1 MSQNGNKNN
10 LFSYLDKVM
19 GQDGI
24 KTTNKI
30 DISVDSQTALTLFGI
45 GIGLVIFSHAIG
57 TGLRALTKSK
67 SISNH

>member
-1 MSQNGNKNN
+1 MSQNENKKN

-30 DISVDSQTALTLFGI
+30 DISIDSQTAITILGI

-57 TGLRALTKSK
+57 AGVKALTRVKTK
-67 SISNH
+67 

>member
-1 MSQNGNKNN
+1 MSQNENKKN

-19 GQDGI
+19 GHDGI

-30 DISVDSQTALTLFGI
+30 NVSVDSQTAVTLFGI

-57 TGLRALTKSK
+57 AGVRFLTKNK
-67 SISNH
+67 TA